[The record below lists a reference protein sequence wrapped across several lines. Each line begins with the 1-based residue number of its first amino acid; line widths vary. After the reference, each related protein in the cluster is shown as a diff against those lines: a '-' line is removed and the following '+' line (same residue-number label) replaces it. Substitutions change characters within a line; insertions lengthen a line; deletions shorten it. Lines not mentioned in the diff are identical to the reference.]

1 MKNLFFLSLFL
12 LPHFV
17 QAQSGMTLDECIRL
31 AWKQNPS
38 VRNSVID
45 IKEARADYMAA
56 VGAFLPRAAVNA
68 ETGKRFG
75 RSIDPDTNGYTNE
88 TFEEGTVGLDMT
100 LSLFEGFSR
109 IHQVR
114 FRKMNKERSEWAL
127 KNKQN
132 ELAYQVTDAYYK
144 LILERKLLNL
154 ALEQS
159 RLSERYLKQTEAFVE
174 LGLKSASDLQE
185 VKARREGDIYRYKSR
200 ENTCRLAL
208 LHLEQLMNFQPGDTL
223 VIQDTIVEANQ
234 LPLLSVP
241 STEILYAQSLEILP
255 AILNTVY
262 VIIATLIFILPLGV
276 GSAIYLTEYAT
287 NKRLVAVIEF
297 ATETLSG
304 MPSIIF
310 ALVGVIVFC
319 ELFGLGISLI
329 AGAFSLVMMTL
340 PTVIRTTQESLKTV
354 PQSYREGSLALGS
367 GKWHMIRTVV
377 LPSSV
382 DGIVT
387 GCILAVGRIV
397 GESAVLMFTAG
408 MGMRLAKYGDTV
420 GEFFTN
426 LFDSS
431 GATLTVALYNYAKER
446 ADFDSAFAVAVVL
459 LVIAF
464 VINIAAKLAGKKLK
478 NR

>member
-1 MKNLFFLSLFL
+1 MNSHESITAPLSARRRTWNGAVRALLYAAAALICALLVFLIGYILYRGVPNLSWQFLS
-12 LPHFV
+12 
-17 QAQSGMTLDECIRL
+17 SEE
-31 AWKQNPS
+31 
-38 VRNSVID
+38 SVIND
-45 IKEARADYMAA
+45 I
-56 VGAFLPRAAVNA
+56 
-68 ETGKRFG
+68 
-75 RSIDPDTNGYTNE
+75 
-88 TFEEGTVGLDMT
+88 EG
-100 LSLFEGFSR
+100 
-109 IHQVR
+109 
-114 FRKMNKERSEWAL
+114 
-127 KNKQN
+127 
-132 ELAYQVTDAYYK
+132 
-144 LILERKLLNL
+144 
-154 ALEQS
+154 
-159 RLSERYLKQTEAFVE
+159 
-174 LGLKSASDLQE
+174 
-185 VKARREGDIYRYKSR
+185 
-200 ENTCRLAL
+200 
-208 LHLEQLMNFQPGDTL
+208 
-223 VIQDTIVEANQ
+223 
-234 LPLLSVP
+234 
-241 STEILYAQSLEILP
+241 ILP
-255 AILNTVY
+255 SILNTLY
-262 VIIATLIFILPLGV
+262 VIVATLIFILPLGV

-287 NKRLVAVIEF
+287 NKRLVSAIEF

-319 ELFGLGISLI
+319 ELFGLGVSLI
-329 AGAFSLVMMTL
+329 AGALSLVMMTL

-408 MGMRLAKYGDTV
+408 MGTRLAKYGDTV
-420 GEFFTN
+420 GEFFKN

-464 VINIAAKLAGKKLK
+464 AINIAAKLAGKKLK
-478 NR
+478 KR